1 MLNNLVLICP
11 LVLKQAKSL
20 GCRNVHEK
28 AVEMSSSSFF
38 RVIYAAKHYALEVY
52 NRRATFTCL

>member
-28 AVEMSSSSFF
+28 AVEMSSFL

-52 NRRATFTCL
+52 NRRAMFTCL